1 METVVIGLG
10 VSVYHGFVSK
20 AIGNLYDSVR
30 GSIEHP
36 AVKNVLE
43 DLDIFATLS
52 VVEALLK
59 DISEDNETIRICCKN
74 LESVIV
80 SMQEILVDI
89 NNETALHKAKVKFPE
104 FIHSN
109 CVLNLKW
116 FANWRAIPLDHQL
129 SQLRKKKALLDQ
141 RIDLLTKV
149 LTIHHASNKHSPKSN
164 RQKIDES
171 FLQDSIRRDFDLM

>member
-89 NNETALHKAKVKFPE
+89 NNETALHKAK
-104 FIHSN
+104 
-109 CVLNLKW
+109 W